1 MREDFI
7 PIVINT
13 MNDAEKITTLS
24 GSDKKDFVMMKI
36 RTTMTP
42 ETYETY
48 TPMLSIIIDGLC
60 KVRKEHIEMTFNKI
74 SKNCCK

>member
-7 PIVINT
+7 PIIIT
-13 MNDAEKITTLS
+13 MMNDAEKITTLS

-36 RTTMTP
+36 RTMMTP

-60 KVRKEHIEMTFNKI
+60 KVKKEHIEMTFNKI
-74 SKNCCK
+74 SKKCCV